1 MHVWNTTV
9 GNYTNQL
16 ENPEVLDN
24 KLKLHCIRSVSIHN
38 IDKDNDWKLYSADLM
53 VFAFSALIL
62 AGYGNQGIM
71 GNLTLRMYAMALL
84 SNAADFTNLQN
95 NYL

>member
-1 MHVWNTTV
+1 MLRSKSLDGELGKDGVKVV
-9 GNYTNQL
+9 GFCDDFL
-16 ENPEVLDN
+16 CP
-24 KLKLHCIRSVSIHN
+24 SSN
-38 IDKDNDWKLYSADLM
+38 ITLTKTMKEQLYSADLM